1 MQRLRA
7 RSSVVLTGADTVLMD
22 AARLTVRGAELG
34 LDAETTALALQR
46 PPLRVLVDG
55 RLRVPLDAP
64 FFQAGPALVVTVV
77 AGCEETYRRA
87 GHEALVLGQERVDLA
102 ALLRELAARGAN
114 EVLVEAG
121 PRLVGA
127 FASLGLIDE
136 YQLFMA
142 AKFRLLGAAAA
153 GASARA
159 HERGARVEDRRHPCG
174 GRRLE
179 DRGAPGQLIGN
190 PCRRCPPIACVLH
203 SDSCYRAITGCP
215 RRYLC

>member
-1 MQRLRA
+1 MRK
-7 RSSVVLTGADTVLMD
+7 
-22 AARLTVRGAELG
+22 
-34 LDAETTALALQR
+34 
-46 PPLRVLVDG
+46 PLRWRCSAPPVLVDG

-87 GHEALVLGQERVDLA
+87 GHEALVLGQERVDCRV
-102 ALLRELAARGAN
+102 LRELAARGAN

-215 RRYLC
+215 ASLFVLKRCRAANGPTFSGRVRFPTGGNGAVTRMKA